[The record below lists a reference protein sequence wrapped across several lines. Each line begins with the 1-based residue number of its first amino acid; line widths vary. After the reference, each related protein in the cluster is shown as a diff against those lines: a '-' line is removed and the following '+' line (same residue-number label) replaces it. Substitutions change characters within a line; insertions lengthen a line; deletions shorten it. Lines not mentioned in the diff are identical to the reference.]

1 MLYNYKNIHPWLY
14 LELAIYPMAI
24 FDKTPIY
31 QPLTSNKQLE
41 DKYFHGITVH
51 KNEKAIPVQYKLKP
65 GIIYRLFP

>member
-1 MLYNYKNIHPWLY
+1 
-14 LELAIYPMAI
+14 MAI

-41 DKYFHGITVH
+41 DKYFHVITVH

-65 GIIYRLFP
+65 GQNGPGNNEIMEKHYVL